1 MNKYG
6 ILGFPLSH
14 SFSQKYF
21 HQKFLKEGIENA
33 LFENYEIA
41 DIAGVSSLIQDPDLK
56 GFCITIPHKKNI
68 LPYLS
73 ESTDAVKKMG
83 ACNCVNIRNGK
94 LFGYNTDVI
103 GFEKSFIP
111 QLKSH
116 DTKALILGTGGAAAA
131 VQFVLEKLE
140 IDYKF
145 VSRNKTA
152 GNFSYEELDKNIL
165 DNYKIIINCS
175 PLGTFPK
182 IDEKPPIPYQ
192 FISSAHY
199 LFDLVYNP
207 PLTKFLS
214 LGKEKGARVQ
224 NGYEML
230 KIQAEENWR
239 IWNKT

>member
-111 QLKSH
+111 HLKSH
-116 DTKALILGTGGAAAA
+116 DKKALILGTGGAAAA

-230 KIQAEENWR
+230 EIQAEENWR

>member
-111 QLKSH
+111 QLESH

-230 KIQAEENWR
+230 EIQAEENWR